1 MLYRNDMKFTLQ
13 TPSSSNLVHAC
24 SETEIR
30 VREHVI
36 RASVILT
43 ETEIV
48 FDWPPACIEEL
59 SLLHLQAALQL
70 NPELILL
77 GTGTRQVFP
86 DARVIAAV
94 QAAGVGFEVMDTR
107 AACRTYNILVQEGRK
122 VAAALIVERTA

>member
-1 MLYRNDMKFTLQ
+1 MLYRNGMKFSLQ

-24 SETEIR
+24 SEQEIR

-48 FDWPPACIEEL
+48 FDWPPASIEEL
-59 SLLHLQAALQL
+59 SPLHLQAALRL

-122 VAAALIVERTA
+122 VAAALIVERAA

>member
-59 SLLHLQAALQL
+59 SLLHLQAALRL

>member
-86 DARVIAAV
+86 DARVIAAI